1 MILRKARERCQM
13 SQPEFG
19 RALGEVLGR
28 PISPSQISDWER
40 GRNPPAGAVL
50 LAAAKLAGGSL
61 DELRATALRG
71 GAGGSEEEVELS
83 EGSQDPPSPTH
94 QRGLAEAISVGSLD
108 EQLTQ
113 LTLVVAS
120 LHRIVETQQK
130 VLQRLLLEKAGTNED
145 AGSAWAELRREFEA
159 AQRRSSAEQQRAGS
173 PFQLIAPYTE

>member
-1 MILRKARERCQM
+1 M

-50 LAAAKLAGGSL
+50 LAAAQLAGGSL

-71 GAGGSEEEVELS
+71 GVAGVDEAVGLS
-83 EGSQDPPSPTH
+83 EGSQAQSHTKPEQSSP
-94 QRGLAEAISVGSLD
+94 EASSRGSLD

-120 LHRIVETQQK
+120 LNRIVETQQK
-130 VLQRLLLEKAGTNED
+130 VLQRLLMEKAGTD
-145 AGSAWAELRREFEA
+145 ADSDSAWTDLREEFES
-159 AQRRSSAEQQRAGS
+159 AQRRSTADQRRPGS